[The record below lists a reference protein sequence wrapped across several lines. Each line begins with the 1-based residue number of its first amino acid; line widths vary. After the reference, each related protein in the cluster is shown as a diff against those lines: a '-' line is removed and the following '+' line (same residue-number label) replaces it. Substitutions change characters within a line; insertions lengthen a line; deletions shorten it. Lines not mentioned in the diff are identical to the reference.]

1 MCPKVSPP
9 TNGAV
14 TCTDPLGPSSYQS
27 TCVFTCDDGYT
38 LIGSKALQC
47 QAAGIWNSSQPLC
60 AGMSARVSTTLLLS
74 PVKSLQKISTPVDLD
89 CLFLSFLV
97 VQCPALQ
104 ELENGLTSCGDDEDR
119 QFSFGNSCSFSC
131 APGYHLVGPTTITCT
146 SAAVWTESAPHCAGE
161 SVPTFSL
168 SKSLLVFH
176 D

>member
-1 MCPKVSPP
+1 MHRSSGSLQLSVHLCLYVRWWLHSYWLQGP
-9 TNGAV
+9 AV
-14 TCTDPLGPSSYQS
+14 PSSWNLEFLTAIVCRYVCKS
-27 TCVFTCDDGYT
+27 FHYSFAVSCKEFT
-38 LIGSKALQC
+38 
-47 QAAGIWNSSQPLC
+47 
-60 AGMSARVSTTLLLS
+60 
-74 PVKSLQKISTPVDLD
+74 KISTPVDLD